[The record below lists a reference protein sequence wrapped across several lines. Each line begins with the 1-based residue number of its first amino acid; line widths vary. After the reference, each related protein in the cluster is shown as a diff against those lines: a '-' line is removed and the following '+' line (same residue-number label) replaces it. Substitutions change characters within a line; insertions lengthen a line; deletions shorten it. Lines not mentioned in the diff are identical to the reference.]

1 MDKQKPMHMQGA
13 ISMRLRAPESKP
25 ARTTLWRLIMH
36 RQLATLQNAGAC
48 LLVLFFALSY
58 GRAQEFRATLSG
70 QVTDPS
76 GAVIAN
82 ATITA
87 VNVDSGTAYSAQT
100 TKEGT
105 YYIPYVLPGT
115 YTVSAKAEGFKS
127 AVQDKVRLFAAQ
139 GFGQNFKLEVGGTT
153 ERVEV
158 TDAPPELETTS
169 GSGGQLMLER
179 EIEAVPLNGRSV
191 YSLIQTTPGS
201 QGGSGTVRSWDVSN
215 GYNIGGGATGFNQFT
230 LNGINI
236 TQQTGFLNQSSGAW
250 SVSPN
255 LDTVSEV
262 NVMTT
267 NYDARFGRTAGGTMN
282 IVSKAGGNKF
292 HGDVLEMYG
301 GALLE
306 ANTYQNN
313 IQGVPRQGY
322 VENHYDGTAG
332 GPIFKNK
339 LFFFFGFEGY
349 NISTMNNVEM
359 NVAPAYLRPGF
370 DGNPGVNFGLA
381 ATMDPSHFGPGSS
394 QPAGI
399 SIYQP
404 GTSTCPISE
413 GTTAQTCSNNNDLYQ
428 TPFANDTIP
437 ESQLNNTALAVL
449 KYIPLPN
456 IKGAENFAHGYN
468 YYSAAPHLIHYYQP
482 SIRVDYNLSD
492 KTKLYSY
499 YEWQTGKEDYTTN
512 GLSGIAANGDLQHV
526 RENWAATQDVTHV
539 FSPTMVLDAKVS
551 FSRFMDVNP
560 DGNASLAQSPS
571 AIGLSMPLPDT
582 TSVQN
587 FPEFTVSDGYTGG
600 LNGNN
605 SSNNKIF
612 GNSVGADA
620 TTNILLDA
628 DLTWTKGAH
637 NFHIGGTASEFQ
649 YGDWNLGGHANG
661 DFNFGTTFTQYNPT
675 NSGCQGNTPGST
687 GNKCNSNVGNGSS
700 LADFYLGYPDGGG
713 IDWYSTNAESEPTY
727 AIYAQDDWRV
737 NHRLTLN
744 LGIRYD
750 VQRGLRDRHN
760 ALDAGMCLTCVNPV
774 TNDPTYLAN
783 VAITSNIAAWQ
794 AAGIDP
800 TTLKNVL
807 GGQLFP
813 GVNGQSRDAYYTDW
827 GNIGPRVGFAYAL
840 NPKTVVRGGWG
851 IVYEGGLEGGSSA
864 GFDETTNYI
873 NSRDGNITPNSSFKS
888 GAPFAG
894 VSLIKPVGSADG
906 LLSNVG
912 NGNQAFDFPGRKMPR
927 AQVFSLGLQR
937 ELPGKIVVDARYAA
951 NYASKLRT
959 FLWLTAAKTTLS
971 DFNAAIANPNLW
983 TELVPNPYYNVSAAE
998 QGGTGCAT
1006 TPTVWALALK
1016 QPLSQYCGG
1025 GGSAPL
1031 VGEYNAPLGRNWYNG
1046 LEVKASR
1053 HVYGESR
1060 GLFFEVAYTWSKTI
1074 NGDGYPFGW
1083 PFQGAAA
1090 PTSIGIT
1097 TNINTQVHVIAS
1109 NDRAHILAITPVWDL
1124 PIGKG
1129 SLFFPNPPKI
1139 ADYVISGW
1147 TLSSV
1152 TMIQSGQPVGLNNG
1166 WQDSCPLSAMRPAH
1180 GTSTREWLKNDIDTI
1195 NTCWHQI
1202 PNVDGMTMG
1211 LQTTPQ
1217 QFTGERQPTVPNVD
1231 LSLQKSTPLWN
1242 NTKFILRLDA
1252 LNAFN
1257 SPLFGGP
1264 DSNPGDGVAQF
1275 VPGQGWSGF
1284 GTVGTGQNNNPR
1296 IVKVSGKITF

>member
-1 MDKQKPMHMQGA
+1 
-13 ISMRLRAPESKP
+13 
-25 ARTTLWRLIMH
+25 MH

-48 LLVLFFALSY
+48 LLVLFFVLSY

-76 GAVIAN
+76 GAVIAD

-87 VNVDSGTAYSAQT
+87 VNVDSGTTYSAQT
-100 TKEGT
+100 SKEGT
-105 YYIPYVLPGT
+105 YYIPYALPGT
-115 YTVSAKAEGFKS
+115 YTVTAKAPGFKN

-139 GFGQNFKLEVGGTT
+139 GFGQNFKMEIGADT

-158 TDAPPELETTS
+158 TGAPPELETTT

-179 EIEAVPLNGRSV
+179 ELEAVPTNGRSV

-201 QGGSGTVRSWDVSN
+201 QGGGGQTRSWDTNN

-267 NYDARFGRTAGGTMN
+267 NYDARFGRTAGGTVN
-282 IVSKAGGNKF
+282 IVSKGGGNKF
-292 HGDVLEMYG
+292 HGDVFEMYG
-301 GALLE
+301 GALME
-306 ANTYQNN
+306 ANTFQNN
-313 IQGVPRQGY
+313 LTGTPRQGY
-322 VENHYDGTAG
+322 VENHYDGTFG
-332 GPIFKNK
+332 GPIVKNK

-349 NISTMNNVEM
+349 NSSTMNGVFM
-359 NVAPAYLRPGF
+359 NVAPAYLRPGYN
-370 DGNPGVNFGLA
+370 GNQGVDFGLA
-381 ATMDPSHFGPGSS
+381 ATMDPSHFGPGSA

-399 SIYQP
+399 PIYQP
-404 GTSTCPISE
+404 GTAVCPASE
-413 GTTAQTCSNNNDLYQ
+413 GATPQTCASNNDLYQ
-428 TPFANDTIP
+428 TPFPNDTI
-437 ESQLNNTALAVL
+437 SGAQMSNTSLATL

-456 IKGAENFAHGYN
+456 IKGAENFARSFN
-468 YYSAAPHLIHYYQP
+468 YYNPTPDLLHYYQP
-482 SIRVDYNLSD
+482 TIRVDYNLSD
-492 KTKLYSY
+492 NTKMYSY
-499 YEWQTGKEDYTTN
+499 YEWQTGNENRVNN
-512 GLSGIAANGDLQHV
+512 GLSGISANGNINHI
-526 RENWAATQDVTHV
+526 RENWAAAQDVTHV
-539 FSPTMVLDAKVS
+539 FSATKVLDAKVA
-551 FSRFMDVNP
+551 FSRFMDINP
-560 DGNASLAQSPS
+560 DGDLSAAEPTSDLAL
-571 AIGLSMPLPDT
+571 AMPLPGT
-582 TSVQN
+582 TSTQR
-587 FPEFTVSDGYTGG
+587 FPEFKINDSYTGG
-600 LNGNN
+600 LIGN
-605 SSNNKIF
+605 SSSTDTSIF

-628 DLTWTKGAH
+628 DFTWTKGAH
-637 NFHIGGTASEFQ
+637 NIHIGGTASEFQ

-661 DFNFGTTFTQYNPT
+661 SFNFGSTFTQYNPT

-687 GNKCNSNVGNGSS
+687 GNGCNSNVGNGSS

-760 ALDAGMCLTCVNPV
+760 ALDSGMCLTCVNPV
-774 TNDPTYLAN
+774 TNDATYQAN
-783 VAITSNIAAWQ
+783 VANQSNVAAWA
-794 AAGIDP
+794 AAGISAS
-800 TTLKNVL
+800 TLKNVL

-827 GNIGPRVGFAYAL
+827 GNIGPRIGFAYAL
-840 NPKTVVRGGWG
+840 DPKTVIRGGWG
-851 IVYEGGLEGGSSA
+851 IVYEGGLEGGSST
-864 GFDETTNYI
+864 GFDETTSYTS
-873 NSRDGNITPNSSFKS
+873 SRDGNVTPNGSFQA

-894 VSLIKPVGSADG
+894 ISLIKPPGSSQG

-927 AQVFSLGLQR
+927 AQVFSLGFQR
-937 ELPGKIVVDARYAA
+937 ELPGRIVVDARYAG

-959 FLWLTAAKTTLS
+959 FLWLTAADTTLA
-971 DFNAAIANPNLW
+971 DFQAAIANPNLW
-983 TELVPNPYYNVSAAE
+983 VGQVPNPYYNVAAAE
-998 QGGTGCAT
+998 QGGSGCAT
-1006 TPTVWALALK
+1006 APTVWALALK

-1053 HVYGESR
+1053 HVYGDAR

-1097 TNINTQVHVIAS
+1097 TNINTQVHVIAN
-1109 NDRAHILAITPVWDL
+1109 NDRAHILALTPVWDL
-1124 PIGKG
+1124 PVGRG
-1129 SLFFPNPPKI
+1129 SLFLPNPPKI

-1152 TMIQSGQPVGLNNG
+1152 TMIQSGQPVSLNNG
-1166 WQDSCPLSAMRPAH
+1166 WQDSCPLSAMRPDH
-1180 GTSTREWLKNDIDTI
+1180 GTSPREWLKNDQNTI

-1217 QFTGERQPTVPNVD
+1217 QFTGERQPTVANFD
-1231 LSLQKSTPLWN
+1231 IALQKNTPIRAGLN
-1242 NTKFILRLDA
+1242 FVLRLDA
-1252 LNAFN
+1252 YNAFN

-1264 DSNPGDGVAQF
+1264 DSNPGDGPPVYTA
-1275 VPGQGWSGF
+1275 GSGWTGF
-1284 GTVGTGQNNNPR
+1284 GTIGPGQNNSPR
-1296 IVKVSGKITF
+1296 IVKISGKITF